1 MLFGQIFG
9 GIVLLLLVGYL
20 LFMRRAIQIKSADF
34 AIVIVGIILGL
45 SIGTLISLPLTRLRD
60 PFGQWL
66 PLAINIF
73 SAAVVTTYFYYQR
86 TNISRFFGSLFTF
99 LSTITKR
106 DIVTHTATDDILVD
120 TSVIIDGRVLEIV
133 RTGFL
138 NSRLLV
144 PRFILNEL
152 QNIADSADDLRRSRG
167 RRGLDILSE
176 LRKEKSITISVID
189 DDFPSE
195 LDVDAKIV
203 RLAKKRRA
211 RLMTVDYNLNR
222 VAQIQNVIVLNVN
235 ELNNVLR
242 PVVLP
247 GEELQIKLVQEGKDR
262 NQGVGYLEDGT
273 MVVVENG
280 FRLIGQEI
288 KVLVTRVFQTV
299 AGKMIFAVASNGKN
313 EEQPVVVTSGANE
326 QTQA

>member
-9 GIVLLLLVGYL
+9 GIVLLLLVVYL
-20 LFMRRAIQIKSADF
+20 LFMRRALVIKSADF
-34 AIVIVGIILGL
+34 AIVIVGVILGL

-66 PLAINIF
+66 PLVINIF
-73 SAAVVTTYFYYQR
+73 SAAMVTTYFYYQR
-86 TNISRFFGSLFTF
+86 AIISRFFGHLFTF

-106 DIVTHTATDDILVD
+106 ETVASTSTDDILVD
-120 TSVIIDGRVLEIV
+120 TSAIIDGRVLEIV

-138 NSRLLV
+138 TGRLLI
-144 PRFILNEL
+144 PRFVLNEL
-152 QNIADSADDLRRSRG
+152 QNIADSSDDLRRSRG

-176 LRKEKSITISVID
+176 LRKEKSVNINVIE

-195 LDVDAKIV
+195 IDVDAKMI

-222 VAQIQNVIVLNVN
+222 VAQIQNVMVLNVN

-262 NQGVGYLEDGT
+262 SQGVGYLGDGT

-280 FRLIGQEI
+280 YRLIGQEI

-299 AGKMIFAVASNGKN
+299 AGKMIFATANSKN
-313 EEQPVVVTSGANE
+313 VDQLVNSGVNAQE
-326 QTQA
+326 QT